1 MLTLSMIVKNEEKY
15 LADCLASVKDVVDEI
30 VLVDT
35 GSTDRTIEIAKEY
48 GAKTFYFDWV
58 NDFSAARNYALDNSS
73 GDWILYLDADERLS
87 SGSKAEL
94 RRLTKGIKKEAYFCI
109 VDNIDEIGHRA
120 ALMAYPRLFPNKKE
134 LRFEGAIHEQIE
146 PALLRNHYQIKNA
159 EIKIIHLGYNVEK
172 DEMGLKAKRNL
183 EILMAEYQ
191 RTKSSYYAYQL
202 GQTYGLLNKPE
213 EAVFYFGESLKDAN
227 LNKDFIS
234 TAYRYI
240 AVDAAKKK
248 DYKKAI
254 ELINKSLAADREQP
268 LALLAAS
275 SIYALINDFGKA
287 DLYCR
292 EAYLVNNKL
301 ISQKK
306 YSSQIPLSD
315 DKSILFHGL
324 SIAIQAKDKKLYN
337 YYSGLINNSNAIKGL
352 NDLQNLFSDL
362 LNNKKIIVANLEKY
376 SRVIDD
382 SNINVLLSVLKD
394 YQGIERKLNLLKN
407 IYPKFSGNYTF
418 LNNYGLF
425 LSEAKF
431 TDEAELIFEK
441 SYKLNPYE
449 PSTIFYLISSY
460 IQKNQKGKIIDIIKE
475 AEERFKEHPEISN
488 QIERLKAKLHDFISD

>member
-1 MLTLSMIVKNEEKY
+1 MIVKNEEKY
-15 LADCLASVKDVVDEI
+15 LADCLASVKDVVNEI
-30 VLVDT
+30 VIVDT

-48 GAKTFYFDWV
+48 DAKIFNFNWV
-58 NDFSAARNYALDNSS
+58 NDFSAARNYALDNST

-87 SGSKAEL
+87 PDSKAEMS
-94 RRLTKGIKKEAYFCI
+94 RLTKEIKKEAYFCI

-159 EIKIIHLGYNVEK
+159 KIKIIHLGYNVEK
-172 DEMGLKAKRNL
+172 NEMDLKAKRNL
-183 EILMAEYQ
+183 EILQKEYN
-191 RTKSSYYAYQL
+191 RTKSSYNAYQL
-202 GQTYGLLNKPE
+202 GQTYGLLNKTE
-213 EAVFYFGESLKDAN
+213 EAVSYFEECLKDTN

-240 AVDAAKKK
+240 AVDSAKKK
-248 DYKKAI
+248 EYKKAI
-254 ELINKSLAADREQP
+254 ELINKSLVADREQP

-275 SIYALINDFGKA
+275 SIHALINDFGKA

-301 ISQKK
+301 ISRKK
-306 YSSQIPLSD
+306 YSSQIPLAD

-324 SIAIQAKDKKLYN
+324 SIAIQARDKNLYN
-337 YYSGLINNSNAIKGL
+337 YYSGLINNSKTIKGL
-352 NDLQNLFSDL
+352 NDLQSLFSDL

-394 YQGIERKLNLLKN
+394 YQGIESKLNLLKN
-407 IYPKFSGNYTF
+407 IYPKFSENFTF
-418 LNNYGLF
+418 LNSYGLV
-425 LSEAKF
+425 LSESKLQ
-431 TDEAELIFEK
+431 EESEIIFEK

-460 IQKNQKGKIIDIIKE
+460 IQKNQRGKIIDIIKE
-475 AEERFKEHPEISN
+475 AEERFKEHSEISN
-488 QIERLKAKLHDFISD
+488 QIKLLKAKLVNYISN

>member
-1 MLTLSMIVKNEEKY
+1 MITLSMIVKNEEKY
-15 LADCLASVKDVVDEI
+15 LADCLASVQDIVDEI

-35 GSTDRTIEIAKEY
+35 GSTDKTIDIAKEY
-48 GAKTFYFDWV
+48 DAKIFNFNWV
-58 NDFSAARNYALDNSS
+58 NDFSAARNYALDKSS
-73 GDWILYLDADERLS
+73 GDWVLYLDADERLS
-87 SGSKAEL
+87 PDSKAEL
-94 RRLTKGIKKEAYFCI
+94 RSLTKEIKKEAYYCI

-120 ALMAYPRLFPNKKE
+120 ALMAYPRLFPNKNE

-146 PALLRNHYQIKNA
+146 PALLKNHYQIKNA
-159 EIKIIHLGYNVEK
+159 KIKIIHLGYNVEK
-172 DEMGLKAKRNL
+172 AEMDLKAKRNL
-183 EILMAEYQ
+183 EILMAEYH
-191 RTKSSYYAYQL
+191 RTKSSYYAFQL

-213 EAVFYFGESLKDAN
+213 EAVFYFKECLKDTN

-240 AVDAAKKK
+240 AVDSAKKR

-254 ELINKSLAADREQP
+254 ELINKSLAADAEQP

-287 DLYCR
+287 DSYCR

-315 DKSILFHGL
+315 DKSILYHGL
-324 SIAIQAKDKKLYN
+324 SISIQAKDKNLYN
-337 YYSGLINNSNAIKGL
+337 YYSGLINNSKTIKGL

-362 LNNKKIIVANLEKY
+362 LNNKKINVPNLEKY
-376 SRVIDD
+376 VGVIDD
-382 SNINVLLSVLKD
+382 SNINILLSVLKD
-394 YQGIERKLNLLKN
+394 YQDIESELKLLNK
-407 IYPKFSGNYTF
+407 IHEKFSENYTF
-418 LNNYGLF
+418 LNSYGLV
-425 LSEAKF
+425 LSESKLQ
-431 TDEAELIFEK
+431 EESEIIFEK

-460 IQKNQKGKIIDIIKE
+460 IQKNQNGKIIDIIKE
-475 AEERFKEHPEISN
+475 AEERFKEHPGISN
-488 QIERLKAKLHDFISD
+488 QIELLKAKLVNYVSN

>member
-1 MLTLSMIVKNEEKY
+1 MITLSMIVKNEEKY

-30 VLVDT
+30 ILVDT
-35 GSTDRTIEIAKEY
+35 GSTDRTIEIAKDY
-48 GAKTFYFDWV
+48 DAKIFNFNWV
-58 NDFSAARNYALDNSS
+58 NDFSAARNYALDNST
-73 GDWILYLDADERLS
+73 GDWVLYLDADERLS
-87 SGSKAEL
+87 PDSKAEL
-94 RRLTKGIKKEAYFCI
+94 RRLTKEIKKEAYFCI

-159 EIKIIHLGYNVEK
+159 KIKIIHLGYNVEK
-172 DEMGLKAKRNL
+172 DEMDLKAKRNL

-191 RTKSSYYAYQL
+191 RTKSFYYAYQL

-213 EAVFYFGESLKDAN
+213 EAVFYFEECLKDTN

-240 AVDAAKKK
+240 AVDSAKKK

-254 ELINKSLAADREQP
+254 ELINKSLAADAEQP

-275 SIYALINDFGKA
+275 SIYSLAKDFEKA
-287 DLYCR
+287 DSYCR
-292 EAYLVNNKL
+292 QAYRVNNQL

-315 DKSILFHGL
+315 DKSILYHGL
-324 SIAIQAKDKKLYN
+324 SIAIQARDKNLFN
-337 YYSGLINNSNAIKGL
+337 YYSGLINNSKTIKGL

-362 LNNKKIIVANLEKY
+362 LNNKKINVTNLEKY
-376 SRVIDD
+376 VRVIDD

-394 YQGIERKLNLLKN
+394 YQRIESKLNLLKN
-407 IYPKFSGNYTF
+407 IYPKFFGNYTF

-475 AEERFKEHPEISN
+475 AEYRVKELPEISN